1 MLKVEALQASYG
13 QSQVLFDVG
22 FEVNRGEMVTLLG
35 RNGMGKTTTIRA
47 IMGMTPP
54 HGGNVTFEGRALRGL
69 ASFRIAKLGLGLV
82 PEGRCMFPSLTVWEN
97 ITATSAAGPTGKPRW
112 TTEAIVELFP
122 WIAERRNQMG
132 GQLSGGEQQMLA
144 IARALMT
151 NPELLILDE
160 ATEGLAPIIRQEI
173 WKVMAK
179 LKASRPVDPDRRQE
193 LESPVAPRRS
203 PLRAGARPRTL
214 ERRFQGPRFGIR
226 RDPPLRRRLGGL
238 DLASRTMV
246 SFAQAAHSEKL
257 PMGGYHATPCSLRDD
272 AVCVRDR
279 RSDRRRRQAR
289 QSHPAQRS
297 DLASRHR
304 DQAWHRPRA

>member
-22 FEVNRGEMVTLLG
+22 FVVNRGEMVTLLG

-54 HGGNVTFEGRALRGL
+54 HGGSVTFHGRPLRGL
-69 ASFRIAKLGLGLV
+69 PSFRIAKLGLGLV
-82 PEGRCMFPSLTVWEN
+82 PEGRGIFPSLTVWEN
-97 ITATSAAGPTGKPRW
+97 LTATSAPGPTGQPRW
-112 TTEAIVELFP
+112 TAAAILEVFP

-173 WKVMAK
+173 WKVLRK
-179 LKASRPVDPDRRQE
+179 LKASGQSILIVDKNLKILSRLADRHY
-193 LESPVAPRRS
+193 V
-203 PLRAGARPRTL
+203 L
-214 ERRFQGPRFGIR
+214 ERGRVRWSGGSAQLDSEYEAIR
-226 RDPPLRRRLGGL
+226 RFVG
-238 DLASRTMV
+238 V
-246 SFAQAAHSEKL
+246 
-257 PMGGYHATPCSLRDD
+257 
-272 AVCVRDR
+272 
-279 RSDRRRRQAR
+279 
-289 QSHPAQRS
+289 
-297 DLASRHR
+297 
-304 DQAWHRPRA
+304 